1 MAISTSLRN
10 RIVGFTIVASTIL
23 IFLPVILSKDMI
35 KRDAPDNSAI
45 AINQNGAVV
54 DDNGNLQ
61 HQPLPNNAQAF
72 NFGNRN
78 GQLSIAGNP
87 NSQPSLQANKPV
99 PADNGVEI
107 LEAPRQGA
115 QPPSALGPAPLPTAQ
130 NRPNN
135 ASTRPQTEVL
145 EAKPK
150 PQQQKKPE
158 VLVANNNNSKPAATT
173 TASTPEKPAPR
184 PAATTNANKSSSD
197 SPKVIAGTKPKEKYV
212 IQVGVFS
219 KRTNADNVI
228 NKITKAGISVYAV
241 QTSSNNGQPLFRI
254 YAGRANA
261 RSDLQAQSARIDK
274 LCGTKSKIVAL

>member
-45 AINQNGAVV
+45 AINQNGVV
-54 DDNGNLQ
+54 LDANGNLQ

-87 NSQPSLQANKPV
+87 NTQPSLQANKPV

-115 QPPSALGPAPLPTAQ
+115 QQQNALGPAPLPNAQ
-130 NRPNN
+130 NRPSNV
-135 ASTRPQTEVL
+135 STRSQTEIL
-145 EAKPK
+145 EAK
-150 PQQQKKPE
+150 PQQQKQPE
-158 VLVANNNNSKPAATT
+158 VLVANNNNRKPASTTTASTPAKPTPRPAATT
-173 TASTPEKPAPR
+173 TAS
-184 PAATTNANKSSSD
+184 SS
-197 SPKVIAGTKPKEKYV
+197 SPKVIAGTKPQEKYV

-219 KRTNADNVI
+219 KRANADNVI

-254 YAGRANA
+254 YAGKANA
-261 RSDLQAQSARIDK
+261 RNDLQAQSARIDK